1 VLPSCAQAGRDAKL
15 ATPIAPLSKARRFI
29 KSLVMEHSFKR
40 FLRV

>member
-1 VLPSCAQAGRDAKL
+1 VLPSCAQAGTAAKL
-15 ATPIAPLSKARRFI
+15 AIPIAPLSKALRFI